1 MRIFRLAVA
10 SIILFLAYCH
20 ITTAKE
26 NIAIEHSKNIPIERT
41 ILPIISY
48 SGDSIMIDAPHSGT
62 GKRVFEYFRDYQ
74 CPACTQFSR
83 DYLPIIEQF
92 ARDGALQ
99 LVYRQ
104 YPLADLHQ
112 NAHRDALASLCA
124 HEQGVYQEYTRKID
138 ALESKKN
145 WKTISDRERLRIF
158 RWMGNAKMF
167 RNCLKDAKYDARIV
181 DDMNRGDGY
190 HLDGIPFLIL
200 DGKPIRLDAFS
211 NVATLESLLNERL
224 Q

>member
-10 SIILFLAYCH
+10 SIIVFLAYCH

-83 DYLPIIEQF
+83 GYLPVIEQF

-112 NAHRDALASLCA
+112 NAHRDALASLCT
-124 HEQGVYQEYTRKID
+124 HEQGVSKNIQEKSMFLNRKRIG
-138 ALESKKN
+138 
-145 WKTISDRERLRIF
+145 RL
-158 RWMGNAKMF
+158 
-167 RNCLKDAKYDARIV
+167 
-181 DDMNRGDGY
+181 
-190 HLDGIPFLIL
+190 FLI
-200 DGKPIRLDAFS
+200 GKDSEYFDEWEMQKCSETASRMQ
-211 NVATLESLLNERL
+211 NMMLEL
-224 Q
+224 